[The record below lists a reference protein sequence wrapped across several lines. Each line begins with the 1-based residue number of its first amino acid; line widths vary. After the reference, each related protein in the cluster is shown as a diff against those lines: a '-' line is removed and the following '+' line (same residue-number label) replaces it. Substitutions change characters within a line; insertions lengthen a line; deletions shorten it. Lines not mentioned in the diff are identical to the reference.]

1 MPMTYDGPVIDGH
14 VHVNRFDLMRPEVQA
29 VIRSNPTFPLMER
42 CMRDPRAFLEH
53 MDDEG
58 VQESWLVN
66 YCARGVIGYG
76 PEVNAWISEYVA
88 TDPKRLVAV
97 GGIEATSGDTAH
109 DARELARLGIKL
121 LKIHPVH
128 QHVHAD
134 DGRLH
139 PAYRELQERRMPV
152 IVHTGTSKFPGAD
165 NQFADP
171 APVARLAAAFP
182 DLPIIIAH
190 GGRPNFTKEALAI
203 VAQHPNTW
211 LDLSSCPPSR
221 LAAYFGD
228 LNGLANRTLW
238 GSDWP
243 GPGVPGMG
251 ANIQAFKQLGL
262 SVETQRKI
270 LHDNAKA
277 LLSRVRG

>member
-1 MPMTYDGPVIDGH
+1 
-14 VHVNRFDLMRPEVQA
+14 MRPEVQA

-42 CMRDPRAFLEH
+42 FMRDPGAFLDH
-53 MDDEG
+53 MTAEG
-58 VQESWLVN
+58 VLQAWLVN
-66 YCARGVIGYG
+66 YCARSVIGYG

-88 TDPKRLVAV
+88 TDATRLVAV
-97 GGIEATSGDTAH
+97 GGIEATSKDPAA
-109 DARELARLGIKL
+109 DARELVRLGIKL

-134 DGRLH
+134 DKRLH

-152 IVHTGTSKFPGAD
+152 IIHTGSSKFPGAD
-165 NQFADP
+165 NQYADP
-171 APVARLAAAFP
+171 APVARLAAEFP

-203 VAQHPNTW
+203 VAKHPNTW

-228 LNGLANRTLW
+228 LNALAERTLW

-251 ANIQAFKQLGL
+251 ANIQAFKALGL
-262 SVETQRKI
+262 AAETQRKI
-270 LHDNAKA
+270 LHDNAKT
-277 LLSRVRG
+277 LLGRVRAS